1 MQQDIELKLKES
13 GKEKEDIGKRMEL
26 LLLEEAAL
34 SYQTDE
40 GKRV

>member
-1 MQQDIELKLKES
+1 MQHDIEKQLNSS
-13 GKEKEDIGKRMEL
+13 GKDKEEIGKRMEL
-26 LLLEEAAL
+26 LLLEEATL